1 MWIHCPCKNLADC
14 RARFASEPSTPLGGG
29 LAKTLLRVPFSQS
42 LNHCPALE
50 SILDLA
56 KVGDEIL
63 SLEKFGTDNETA
75 KLRAGFWILDIGSSA
90 RFTSIPKKRL
100 CPCLTRSRC
109 KNRGYYVPRLSRRV
123 SVKELAHLQGV
134 PETIYQRMLKKL
146 LTEHASDKKW
156 TETRCENEVAAA
168 FGDGMSVNVLQRV
181 SLSLNP
187 VAVCWEPA
195 VKLSLPKSRV
205 VSGTS

>member
-1 MWIHCPCKNLADC
+1 M
-14 RARFASEPSTPLGGG
+14 
-29 LAKTLLRVPFSQS
+29 
-42 LNHCPALE
+42 
-50 SILDLA
+50 
-56 KVGDEIL
+56 
-63 SLEKFGTDNETA
+63 
-75 KLRAGFWILDIGSSA
+75 
-90 RFTSIPKKRL
+90 
-100 CPCLTRSRC
+100 
-109 KNRGYYVPRLSRRV
+109 
-123 SVKELAHLQGV
+123 KELAHLQGV

-195 VKLSLPKSRV
+195 VKLSLPWPILSPESFLEHLDLKS
-205 VSGTS
+205 VSGSAGENNVLLGQLLQPQ